1 MKTNLAK
8 NGKCDTMWY
17 IRFNFKTKYITYIR
31 FSLFDLIAKISNY
44 LCLSLSHTHTRFLDL
59 FSYYCKQLLT
69 GELSQTPGHLLFT
82 AVQTAVARFK
92 AYRLFKQSQRHDGG

>member
-1 MKTNLAK
+1 
-8 NGKCDTMWY
+8 MWY

-44 LCLSLSHTHTRFLDL
+44 LSLSHTHVFLDL
-59 FSYYCKQLLT
+59 FSYYCRQLLT

-92 AYRLFKQSQRHDGG
+92 AYRLFKQPQGHDGG